1 MYDVANM
8 LHIPNLKASLL
19 IRTMIRQRLVHSRG
33 EGVGPLAF

>member
-8 LHIPNLKASLL
+8 LHIPNLKALLL